1 MSVFARCA
9 LFGFCGLLLSVAP
22 VGAADPSSEG
32 HPHKWQAVE
41 KSLVDYV
48 NDGFDLKSVAYDPS
62 AADPKTG
69 TPAVHYFLQK
79 GTLVVRCDFR
89 LRNQTSYYWCAELTA
104 PRAAQ

>member
-1 MSVFARCA
+1 MSLFARCA
-9 LFGFCGLLLSVAP
+9 LFMLCGLLLWPESAR
-22 VGAADPSSEG
+22 AADPTSEG

-48 NDGFDLKSVAYDPS
+48 NDGFDLKSVVYDPS

-79 GTLVVRCDFR
+79 GTQVVRCDFR

-104 PRAAQ
+104 PRAP